1 METHAFALKQNKKS
15 MIVYLHS
22 LKIVSKLQL
31 QSLME
36 KSKTNSFESNSND
49 SLSTFVK
56 SYSPQ
61 VSWNENYQNLF
72 EPSAASLSWNILC
85 ERCNCAFDKD
95 ANIIC
100 IWCDTNR
107 IYNESLK
114 TGQSKN
120 NVSLTSNE
128 EDSSNI
134 ALISQKSNS
143 KLLSE
148 EQSLDLTEGELSVSN
163 VEKDGSLSLDFLRD
177 ARVNYFLQNTQIPI
191 RYRHFIWS
199 PSFFK
204 NYTLEIN
211 FGKTEGEEER
221 LDCSKFVKE
230 IFRWYSS
237 NVRNFILEVF

>member
-36 KSKTNSFESNSND
+36 KSKTNSFESNTND

-143 KLLSE
+143 ELLNE
-148 EQSLDLTEGELSVSN
+148 GQSLDLTEGDLPVSS
-163 VEKDGSLSLDFLRD
+163 VEKDGNLSLDLFQD
-177 ARVNYFLQNTQIPI
+177 ARVYHFQQNTEIPI
-191 RYRHFIWS
+191 RYRES
-199 PSFFK
+199 TGSLGLLQST
-204 NYTLEIN
+204 NT
-211 FGKTEGEEER
+211 
-221 LDCSKFVKE
+221 
-230 IFRWYSS
+230 S
-237 NVRNFILEVF
+237 NRQ